1 MILMNQNQ
9 NMLRAYYQ
17 YNKSE
22 RTVADDINV
31 KIFFDYKDTHFKI
44 KFAWRPTPLFIDEMV
59 LMFIE
64 KYWYDTNTARNKA
77 IEHAA
82 VMFEAFTLKRVRQQ
96 NWWKLK
102 SVNCFRVKVDQKMQI
117 QKKRNEQ
124 I

>member
-1 MILMNQNQ
+1 MNQNQ

-44 KFAWRPTPLFIDEMV
+44 KFAGRPTPLFIDEMV

-64 KYWYDTNTARNKA
+64 KY
-77 IEHAA
+77 
-82 VMFEAFTLKRVRQQ
+82 
-96 NWWKLK
+96 
-102 SVNCFRVKVDQKMQI
+102 
-117 QKKRNEQ
+117 
-124 I
+124 